1 MSRHP
6 SLPARSSRM
15 TRGAVVALAV
25 AFALATDPGVGWPQS
40 GKHPTA
46 TDYLATLKI
55 GQWIQLD
62 GTVKGEASVSCTEV
76 KQLSGDFLDDDWSIQ
91 GSAQA
96 VDPGRQEFTIGGCHI
111 QVSAS
116 TTYDD
121 PQHKVKGLHDLR
133 PGMLLDV
140 EGTFLRTGILL
151 AAEVD
156 DESKE
161 LARRPQLKDV
171 VEIVGRIEKVDTKL
185 RLISVMGVTF
195 EVTEKTKLRS
205 AVQ

>member
-1 MSRHP
+1 MSRP
-6 SLPARSSRM
+6 AFFLLRLP
-15 TRGAVVALAV
+15 RGAVIALA
-25 AFALATDPGVGWPQS
+25 AAISLASVPGAGWPQS
-40 GKHPTA
+40 GKRPTA
-46 TDYLATLKI
+46 TDHLATLKV

-62 GTVKGEASVSCTEV
+62 GKVKGESSAWCTEV
-76 KQLSGDFLDDDWSIQ
+76 KQLAGDFLDDDWSIQ
-91 GSAQA
+91 GAVQA

-121 PQHKVKGLHDLR
+121 PHHRIKGLHDLR

-140 EGTFLRTGILL
+140 EGTFLRTGTLL

-156 DESKE
+156 DESDE
-161 LARRPQLKDV
+161 MARRPQLKDV
-171 VEIVGRIEKVDTKL
+171 VEIVGRIEKVDLKL
-185 RLISVMGVTF
+185 RLISVMGVQF
-195 EVTEKTKLRS
+195 EVTDKTKLRS